1 MSHLFFSGEVL
12 SRACSEALARC
23 TGIAHCQGQRT
34 LRGNNRDTC
43 VWAAAVLAF
52 RTRGQQCRRVC
63 CCVVEA
69 LGMGYFLHA
78 SCGPIRPSR
87 NPPCT
92 QLLRRS
98 AMLSGSVPV
107 ARNGP
112 AEFLVCRHW
121 GQHCRQI
128 CCCVEALGMG
138 YFFILLT
145 DSPIPQSSMHAVI
158 APQCNAER
166 LRASCTEQST

>member
-1 MSHLFFSGEVL
+1 LSHLFFSGEVL

-52 RTRGQQCRRVC
+52 RSRGQQCRRVC

-112 AEFLVCRHW
+112 AEFLVCRHL
-121 GQHCRQI
+121 GP
-128 CCCVEALGMG
+128 ALQADLLLCGG
-138 YFFILLT
+138 FGNGLLLHSSDRFAHPAIL
-145 DSPIPQSSMHAVI
+145 HARSYCAAV
-158 APQCNAER
+158 QC
-166 LRASCTEQST
+166 